1 MGAQPA
7 VHAGV
12 MARAEHSRLAPD
24 LEAGARPEPYKTK
37 EPP

>member
-1 MGAQPA
+1 
-7 VHAGV
+7 
-12 MARAEHSRLAPD
+12 MARAEHSRLAPG